1 MHGFLKVRSFKREL
15 LEFTNEANKSLKIVM
30 VRNLA
35 NTFLNHGGT
44 ETRRKTKENL
54 RAPVSQW

>member
-1 MHGFLKVRSFKREL
+1 
-15 LEFTNEANKSLKIVM
+15 M

-44 ETRRKTKENL
+44 ETRRKTKKSLRVSVVKGFVRPLSDDYSFREN
-54 RAPVSQW
+54 P